1 MDEETPDK
9 VHELFMDLV
18 RVTGLLQSERT
29 LAGEQISMSQ
39 AFCLHVLDTGV
50 PLSQR
55 DLGERLHLE
64 KSTVSRLA
72 AELERR
78 GLVERERDPANRRLY
93 RLRITRAGRTLHGRL
108 RTAMHKQY
116 VGWVAA
122 MTPTERAALVTGL
135 SALVRSMADTS
146 DADRSAVGDVP

>member
-1 MDEETPDK
+1 MDEPTPEK

-18 RVTGLLQSERT
+18 RVAGLLQSERT
-29 LAGEQISMSQ
+29 FAGEQISMSQ
-39 AFCLHVLDTGV
+39 AFCLHVLDTDV

-55 DLGERLHLE
+55 DLGDRLHLE

-93 RLRITRAGRTLHGRL
+93 RLRITRAGRALHGRL
-108 RTAMHKQY
+108 RTAMHGQY

-135 SALVRSMADTS
+135 SAFIRSMADAS